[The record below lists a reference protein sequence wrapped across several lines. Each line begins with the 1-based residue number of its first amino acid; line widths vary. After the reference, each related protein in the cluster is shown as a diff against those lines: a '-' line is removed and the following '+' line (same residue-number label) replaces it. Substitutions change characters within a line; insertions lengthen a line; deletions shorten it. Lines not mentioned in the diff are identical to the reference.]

1 VTDHDQALQR
11 QSSTPSDQTSLTE
24 SQAESHF
31 AVDIESRR
39 QLNELQ
45 RLEQTHGNNVHEWL
59 AEGMPRKSMGN
70 PTEMRAFRMQDDPS
84 ESTPAE
90 SKRTLSV
97 QRYQN
102 LEPNEDQLNFI
113 DILQDELF
121 DNVEEPEV
129 IPPAQ
134 QIAALTDALQ
144 AQAVPPQTPI
154 QTPFQTPMQS
164 PPQTPTQTPF
174 QTPMQS
180 PPQTPTQTHPHP
192 FAAHV
197 QSAWDQGE
205 DTEDVLAPAQQ
216 IAGLISQMEIQTNTP
231 R

>member
-1 VTDHDQALQR
+1 MGFRSLQSRASEISPSVVTDHDQALQR

-59 AEGMPRKSMGN
+59 AEGMPRESMGN

-164 PPQTPTQTPF
+164 PPQTPTQT
-174 QTPMQS
+174 
-180 PPQTPTQTHPHP
+180 HPHP

-216 IAGLISQMEIQTNTP
+216 IGRVAKSSRVQ
-231 R
+231 